1 MTPDDQQ
8 ACDYDRAVPLPR
20 RIRGQAVLNR
30 YWIEFDWGNQ
40 RPMPGT
46 NLGCGVTAFDR
57 EDALDLIEK
66 AVFANKA
73 MPPIKNV
80 IEDVDIATLDEGHV
94 IPNMGAPSER
104 GVWFPNHP

>member
-8 ACDYDRAVPLPR
+8 ARDYDRAVPLPR
-20 RIRGQAVLNR
+20 RIRGQAVLTR

-40 RPMPGT
+40 APMAGT
-46 NLGCGVTAFDR
+46 NVGCGVTAFDR
-57 EDALDLIEK
+57 EDALGLIEK

-80 IEDVDIATLDEGHV
+80 IADVDIATLDEGHV
-94 IPNMGAPSER
+94 IPNMGALSER